1 MKFKLIHKRAFFTII
16 FTCIILFTSAQ
27 FVAPA
32 FQGTNFLSK
41 NLNNA
46 LDFDGVDDCV
56 LTNLDVNHSVMP
68 ITTWEA
74 WVYPTANDATWRT
87 IFGIEDMG
95 WDRNLFVNAGWF
107 HAGYGSNGWQI
118 VQAKLNEW
126 QHVAIVYDEAGGKI
140 TFYLNGTKYSLTPGV
155 YSHSSAV
162 KFAIGA
168 SQQTGPNQF
177 FKGKIAEVRVW
188 NTERTQAEIQANMNL
203 ELTGEESG
211 LVSYFPFKQGNPN
224 QLNTITTLYDEVGA
238 YDGTITNFSLNGT
251 TSNFTNGRV
260 ESRINRN
267 NLIANLDAGY
277 IRSYNGTG
285 TVLKDLTSN
294 GNNFTINTPI
304 YSTAYGG
311 VLNFNGSSSLVSVN
325 NSPVAGS
332 NKRTIALWVLPKSFT
347 SYNVDNFL
355 FAGAASNNGGAFG
368 LWVNSNNMLYFW
380 GHNTDFTNSNLYLKM
395 NDWNFIAI
403 TYNGN
408 GKMLLH
414 VNGVSSTANINLNT
428 VLNQLTLKPFMKG
441 LFAEMLIYDRDLSH
455 SDLVYLYNQNKN
467 KFPTPDGLTE
477 MTAAA
482 SAQAI
487 KTAYPSATD
496 GVYWIDLPTVGP
508 KQVYC
513 LMDSKYNGGGW
524 MMAMKSTQSTTFNY
538 DATYWNTTN
547 TLNSSDLSR
556 NNADAK
562 YDVMNYFAAKDILA
576 LWPDIPNVSSE
587 SGSIDNLTNWS
598 WLQNSFHNS
607 GATTTLISKFAASPT
622 QSSIETSG
630 VGAITF
636 DGYGSPFSKQS
647 GYMFYGFNYKGNASH
662 KVRWGVSWNNESDQN
677 TNDVSVGIGLSA
689 RSYSAGDAYGCCGS
703 YTGINRSARVEIF
716 IR

>member
-1 MKFKLIHKRAFFTII
+1 MKFKLKHKISFFTII
-16 FTCIILFTSAQ
+16 FTCTILFASAQ

-46 LDFDGVDDCV
+46 LDFDGVDDHV
-56 LTNLDVNHSVMP
+56 LTNLDVNYSVMP

-211 LVSYFPFKQGNPN
+211 LVSYFPFRQGNPN
-224 QLNTITTLYDEVGA
+224 QTNTLTTLYDEVGS
-238 YDGTITNFSLNGT
+238 YHGTMTNFSLTGN
-251 TSNFTNGRV
+251 TSNITYGKVEARV
-260 ESRINRN
+260 SKN
-267 NLIANLDAGY
+267 NLISYLDAGLV
-277 IRSYNGTG
+277 RSYSGSGTTIQDLSG
-285 TVLKDLTSN
+285 NSNHFTVTS
-294 GNNFTINTPI
+294 PV
-304 YSTAYGG
+304 YSTSYGG
-311 VLNFNGSSSLVSVN
+311 VLNFNGSSSTLSIGTAPI
-325 NSPVAGS
+325 SGT
-332 NKRTIALWVLPKSFT
+332 NKRTIAFWVLPKSF
-347 SYNVDNFL
+347 SYYSVDNFL
-355 FAGAASNNGGAFG
+355 FTGATSYSGGVFG
-368 LWVNSNNMLYFW
+368 LWVNSNNMLNFW
-380 GHNTDFTNSNLYLKM
+380 GHNADISNSNLYLKM
-395 NDWNFIAI
+395 NEWNFIAI

-408 GKMLLH
+408 GKITLH
-414 VNGVSSTANINLNT
+414 VNGVSSSANISLNT
-428 VLNQLTLKPFMKG
+428 VSNGLTLKQYLNG
-441 LFAEMLIYDRDLSH
+441 SFAEMLIYDRDLSP
-455 SDLVYLYNQNKN
+455 SDLAYLYNQNKS
-467 KFPTPDGLTE
+467 KFPPPDGLTQN
-477 MTAAA
+477 TAAA

-487 KTAYPSATD
+487 KAAYPSATD

-513 LMDSKYNGGGW
+513 LMDTKYNGGGW

-538 DATYWNTTN
+538 DATYWNTAN
-547 TLNSSDLSR
+547 TLNPSDLSR

-622 QSSIETSG
+622 QVAIENNSTG
-630 VGAITF
+630 TITF

-647 GYMFYGFNYKGNASH
+647 GYMFYGFNYQGNASH
-662 KVRWGVSWNNESDQN
+662 KVRWGVSWNNETDQN
-677 TNDVSVGIGLSA
+677 TNDVSAGIGLSA

-703 YTGINRSARVEIF
+703 STGINRSARVEIY

>member
-467 KFPTPDGLTE
+467 KFPT
-477 MTAAA
+477 
-482 SAQAI
+482 
-487 KTAYPSATD
+487 
-496 GVYWIDLPTVGP
+496 
-508 KQVYC
+508 
-513 LMDSKYNGGGW
+513 KYN
-524 MMAMKSTQSTTFNY
+524 
-538 DATYWNTTN
+538 
-547 TLNSSDLSR
+547 LNDLEIILPGYLEYL
-556 NNADAK
+556 NNNK
-562 YDVMNYFAAKDILA
+562 M
-576 LWPDIPNVSSE
+576 
-587 SGSIDNLTNWS
+587 
-598 WLQNSFHNS
+598 
-607 GATTTLISKFAASPT
+607 
-622 QSSIETSG
+622 
-630 VGAITF
+630 
-636 DGYGSPFSKQS
+636 
-647 GYMFYGFNYKGNASH
+647 
-662 KVRWGVSWNNESDQN
+662 
-677 TNDVSVGIGLSA
+677 
-689 RSYSAGDAYGCCGS
+689 
-703 YTGINRSARVEIF
+703 
-716 IR
+716 

>member
-1 MKFKLIHKRAFFTII
+1 MKITLLTLLFFI
-16 FTCIILFTSAQ
+16 TSIVAYAQ

-46 LDFDGVDDCV
+46 LDFDGVDDHV
-56 LTNLDVNHSVMP
+56 LTNLDVNYSVMP
-68 ITTWEA
+68 VTTWEA

-87 IFGIEDMG
+87 IFGIEDG
-95 WDRNLFVNAGWF
+95 YWDRNLFVNAGWF

-126 QHVAIVYDEAGGKI
+126 QHVAIVYDEAGGKL
-140 TFYLNGTKYSLTPGV
+140 TFYLNGIKYSLTPGV
-155 YSHSSAV
+155 YAHSSAV

-168 SQQTGPNQF
+168 SQQAGPNQF
-177 FKGKIAEVRVW
+177 FKGKIADVRVW
-188 NTERTQAEIQANMNL
+188 NRERTQAEIQANMNL

-211 LVSYFPFKQGNPN
+211 LVSYFPFRQGNPN
-224 QLNTITTLYDEVGA
+224 QLNTLTTLYDEVGN
-238 YDGTITNFSLNGT
+238 YHGTITNFSLTGT
-251 TSNFTNGRV
+251 TSNFTYGRV
-260 ESRINRN
+260 EARIPKN
-267 NLIANLDAGY
+267 NLVAYLDAGL
-277 IRSYNGTG
+277 IRSYNGSG
-285 TVLKDLTSN
+285 TSMTDLTGN
-294 GNNFTINTPI
+294 GNNFTINTPL
-304 YSTAYGG
+304 YSTNYGG
-311 VLNFNGSSSLVSVN
+311 ILNFNGSTTITSVN
-325 NSPVAGS
+325 NAPVAGT
-332 NKRTIALWVLPKSFT
+332 NKRTIALWVMPRSFT
-347 SYNVDNFL
+347 SYDVNNFL
-355 FAGAASNNGGAFG
+355 FAGSNANNGGAFG
-368 LWVNSNNMLYFW
+368 LWVNSNNMLYLW
-380 GHNTDFTNSNLYLKM
+380 GHNADISNSGLYVNM
-395 NDWNFIAI
+395 NEWNFIAI

-408 GKMLLH
+408 GKVQLH
-414 VNGVSSTANINLNT
+414 VNGVSKTFNVTLYT
-428 VLNQLTLKPFMKG
+428 VLTQLVLKQYMKG
-441 LFAEMLIYDRDLSH
+441 EFAEMLIYDRDLSH
-455 SDLVYLYNQNKN
+455 DDLVRIYNQNKN
-467 KFPTPDGLTE
+467 KFPAPDGLTQN
-477 MTAAA
+477 TAAI

-538 DATYWNTTN
+538 DATYWNTIN
-547 TLNSSDLSR
+547 TLNPSDLSR

-622 QSSIETSG
+622 QAAIETSG

-636 DGYGSPFSKQS
+636 DGYGSPFSKQP
-647 GYMFYGFNYKGNASH
+647 GYMFYGFNYQGNASH
-662 KVRWGVSWNNESDQN
+662 KVRWGVSWNNENDQG

-689 RSYSAGDAYGCCGS
+689 RSYSAGDAYGCCGNF
-703 YTGINRSARVEIF
+703 TGINRSARVELY